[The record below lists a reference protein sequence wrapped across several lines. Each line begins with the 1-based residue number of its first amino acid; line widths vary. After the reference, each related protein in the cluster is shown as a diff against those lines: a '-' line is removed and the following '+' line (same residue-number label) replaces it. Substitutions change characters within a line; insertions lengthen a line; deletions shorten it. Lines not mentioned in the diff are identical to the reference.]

1 MKTFSAFL
9 LTFICLTCP
18 AMDSQKAIQA
28 IIGES
33 AGENFKTKL
42 AIAGALRNRN
52 TLQGV
57 RGALNRRMIQS
68 QPQRIWKQANEAWAQ
83 SATNDLTHGGCFF
96 ESDNFPRPKW
106 SLGMTQT
113 AKVGKFTFWKK

>member
-1 MKTFSAFL
+1 MKTISTFL
-9 LTFICLTCP
+9 LALICLTCP

-28 IIGES
+28 IIGEA
-33 AGENFKTKL
+33 AGEPFQTKL

-57 RGALNRRMIQS
+57 RGVLNQRMIQR
-68 QPQRIWKQANEAWAQ
+68 QPRWVWKQANEAWTQ
-83 SATNDLTHGGCFF
+83 SVTNDLTHGGCFF

-113 AKVGKFTFWKK
+113 AKIGEFTFWRK